1 MHRPRTARVKK
12 ARQRRWPGWVATD
25 ERWER
30 MIAKIDEEV
39 RLGKQ
44 TKNPPR
50 YLTVEACWKRNVY
63 AFALANT
70 QSEAESHSLHL
81 YTEGL
86 ISGNPHRRLPRKPSF
101 ALNSFHW
108 VITALAADGKWNI
121 NRQKVFRF
129 GRHLLYAKQH
139 RVPEEFLIGFLYQ
152 AGTPSAVEKKAGS
165 GATEVW
171 RDRWITAQ
179 L

>member
-86 ISGNPHRRLPRKPSF
+86 ISGNPQSLILTRCLWMSSSASRFLKTVRLLFMARKPS
-101 ALNSFHW
+101 
-108 VITALAADGKWNI
+108 
-121 NRQKVFRF
+121 
-129 GRHLLYAKQH
+129 
-139 RVPEEFLIGFLYQ
+139 Q
-152 AGTPSAVEKKAGS
+152 A
-165 GATEVW
+165 
-171 RDRWITAQ
+171 
-179 L
+179 